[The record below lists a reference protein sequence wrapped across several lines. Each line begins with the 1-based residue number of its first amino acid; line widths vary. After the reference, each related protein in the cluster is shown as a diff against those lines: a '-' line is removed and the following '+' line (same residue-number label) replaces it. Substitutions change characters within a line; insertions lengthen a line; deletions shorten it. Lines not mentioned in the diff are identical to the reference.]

1 VGRGADRWGPLVSG
15 CGRLIGLDG
24 PKGQGGRR
32 FELLS
37 FSFFEISNVFSI
49 LISLWFSNQTQT
61 KFQIQTNSN
70 MCIKQK
76 NNLGSA

>member
-1 VGRGADRWGPLVSG
+1 MRAVNYAGWAERP
-15 CGRLIGLDG
+15 
-24 PKGQGGRR
+24 RR
-32 FELLS
+32 EEVRAS
-37 FSFFEISNVFSI
+37 FLFFFFEISNVFSI